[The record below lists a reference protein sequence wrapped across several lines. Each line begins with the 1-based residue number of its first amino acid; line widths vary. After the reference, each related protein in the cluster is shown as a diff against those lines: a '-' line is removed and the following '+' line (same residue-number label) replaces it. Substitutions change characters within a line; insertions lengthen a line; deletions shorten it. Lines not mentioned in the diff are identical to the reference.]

1 MSLQGLVEQGI
12 ILQVVRGELTTK
24 FASSATSTYV
34 DIGLSAGITPKSAT
48 SEILIHVTV
57 WSGGINDAYPFFR
70 LSLKLSS
77 SSSTSTPQSPTLNPS
92 TFGKSNI

>member
-34 DIGLSAGITPKSAT
+34 DIGLSAGITPKVQ
-48 SEILIHVTV
+48 H
-57 WSGGINDAYPFFR
+57 
-70 LSLKLSS
+70 LKY
-77 SSSTSTPQSPTLNPS
+77 
-92 TFGKSNI
+92 